1 MSNKG
6 LVFNYFKI
14 RIDLFSSYTPSVP
27 IPVCLDEIIK
37 VRVAVSLYWNGSGS
51 KCLEKLDVWRI
62 VLLLS

>member
-27 IPVCLDEIIK
+27 IPVCLGEIIK
-37 VRVAVSLYWNGSGS
+37 VRVAVSLY
-51 KCLEKLDVWRI
+51 
-62 VLLLS
+62 